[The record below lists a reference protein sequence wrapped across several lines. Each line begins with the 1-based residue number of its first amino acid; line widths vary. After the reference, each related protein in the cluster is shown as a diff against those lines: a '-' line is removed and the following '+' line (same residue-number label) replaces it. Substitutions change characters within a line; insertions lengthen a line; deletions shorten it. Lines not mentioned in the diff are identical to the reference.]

1 MIAVVAALLAAVQE
15 HAPAAAEAAA
25 EAEHA
30 GASPFTING
39 GLIIWTLVVFGILMF
54 ILAKTA
60 WPAILKQVEER
71 EARIRQQLDDAAKA
85 NADAQRMLSEYQGQI
100 AKAKTEAQ
108 DLLAQGR
115 LAGEKL
121 REEMVAKGREEQEE
135 LLERARREIALER
148 DRAVAELRKEAV
160 ELSIAAASKVIEKN
174 LDTEA
179 DRKLVQD
186 YLASLRSTAS

>member
-1 MIAVVAALLAAVQE
+1 VTSLLAFSLVLQE
-15 HAPAAAEAAA
+15 GEHAAEAS
-25 EAEHA
+25 
-30 GASPFTING
+30 GGPFTING

-54 ILAKTA
+54 LLSKFA
-60 WPAILKQVEER
+60 WPAILSQVEAR

-85 NADAQRMLSEYQGQI
+85 NADAQRLLADYQGQI
-100 AKAKTEAQ
+100 ARARTEAQ
-108 DLLAQGR
+108 DMLGQGR

-135 LLERARREIALER
+135 LLARARREIALER

-160 ELSIAAASKVIEKN
+160 ELSIAAATKVVEKN